1 MRAFVVLLLAL
12 MAGGPAFGQAA
23 APPQGSQVRIVGKVV
38 AADAKSLSI
47 DSTEAGKASLAMEPT
62 TSVSTVVKKS
72 LADIQPGDHVG
83 ATTVVGKDGKHR
95 AIEVRIFPKDRVPNL
110 NQFPLEW
117 APDNIMTN
125 AAVAEVVKAAEG
137 SVLKL
142 KFSTGETDILVAPD
156 TPILAG
162 GPGSQELLK
171 PGVAVTVIAVKAADG
186 ALTARRITVN

>member
-1 MRAFVVLLLAL
+1 MRPFVILLLAFL
-12 MAGGPAFGQAA
+12 ASGPAMGQTA
-23 APPQGSQVRIVGKVV
+23 APAPGSQVRVIGKIV
-38 AADAKSLSI
+38 AADAKSLSM
-47 DSTEAGKASLAMEPT
+47 DAEGGKASLALEPS

-72 LADIQPGDHVG
+72 LTDIQPGDHVG

-125 AAVAEVVKAAEG
+125 AAVAEVAKAAEG
-137 SVLKL
+137 SLLKL
-142 KFSTGETDILVAPD
+142 KFSTGETDVIVAPD
-156 TPILAG
+156 TPILTA

-171 PGVAVTVIAVKAADG
+171 PGVVVTIFAIKAANG
-186 ALTARRITVN
+186 TLTARRITVN

>member
-1 MRAFVVLLLAL
+1 MRPFVILLLAFL
-12 MAGGPAFGQAA
+12 ASGPAMGQTA
-23 APPQGSQVRIVGKVV
+23 APAPGSPVRVIGKIV
-38 AADAKSLSI
+38 AADAKSLSM
-47 DSTEAGKASLAMEPT
+47 DAEGGKASLALEPS

-72 LADIQPGDHVG
+72 LTDIQPGDHVG

-125 AAVAEVVKAAEG
+125 AAVAEVAKAAEG
-137 SVLKL
+137 SLLKL
-142 KFSTGETDILVAPD
+142 KFSTGETDVIVAPD
-156 TPILAG
+156 TPILTA

-171 PGVAVTVIAVKAADG
+171 PGVVVTIFAIKAANG
-186 ALTARRITVN
+186 TLTARRITVN

>member
-12 MAGGPAFGQAA
+12 VAGGPAFGQAA
-23 APPQGSQVRIVGKVV
+23 APGSQVHVTGKVI
-38 AADAKSLSI
+38 AADAKSLSV
-47 DSTEAGKASLAMEPT
+47 DSAEGGKATLAMEPG

-72 LADIQPGDHVG
+72 LADIRPGDHVG
-83 ATTVVGKDGKHR
+83 ATTVVGKDGKHH

-142 KFSTGETDILVAPD
+142 KFSTGETDIAVAPD
-156 TPILAG
+156 TPILTA
-162 GPGSQELLK
+162 GPGSPELLK
-171 PGVAVTVIAVKAADG
+171 PGVAITVFAVKAADG